1 MPSSFV
7 FDDSS
12 FSCVNLV
19 FQMNENALLVTDSV
33 IEIAECKTLKIS
45 IYL

>member
-1 MPSSFV
+1 MSGSFV

-12 FSCVNLV
+12 FSCINLV
-19 FQMNENALLVTDSV
+19 FQMHENALLITDSV
-33 IEIAECKTLKIS
+33 IEIAECQTLKIS

>member
-12 FSCVNLV
+12 FSCINLV
-19 FQMNENALLVTDSV
+19 FQMHENALFVTDSV
-33 IEIAECKTLKIS
+33 IEIAECQTLKIS